1 MRAISSGASTGKVCA
16 RRAWS
21 VGDTGSAIA
30 TAAPAV
36 TFSAD
41 VLLDDFRRPGVRLG
55 RISAGFAQRA
65 PLTQQVPALI
75 ELDLHVRQAFA
86 AFRCKRLLPEKPV
99 LFGHQALDMGEHG
112 LVLVMFFHGSPRWM
126 QKGVDAVPT

>member
-16 RRAWS
+16 RRASS
-21 VGDTGSAIA
+21 VGDAGLAIA

-41 VLLDDFRRPGVRLG
+41 VLLDDFRRPDVRLG
-55 RISAGFAQRA
+55 RIAAGFAQRA

-75 ELDLHVRQAFA
+75 QFSLNVGQSFA
-86 AFRCKRLLPEKPV
+86 VVCSLLEPV
-99 LFGHQALDMGEHG
+99 LFGYQALDMGEYG
-112 LVLVMFFHGSPRWM
+112 WVLARF
-126 QKGVDAVPT
+126 